1 MFFVNFSSNG
11 LIFQLSEEDQD
22 RMQRICQP
30 VALSEG
36 QSLCL
41 ANSEDAD
48 HVYFLA
54 DACVSLWV
62 QPEQKSQLAL
72 SLIGHEG
79 AVGLSRALGQQP
91 SHLRFEVERSGNAW
105 RTHSQEL
112 QQLLRTQPAMLW
124 VIARYLWQMTHD
136 IANTAASVQYDDVQT
151 RLAAWLSLFAQ
162 RSNSLKL
169 NLTHDHLSRMLGV
182 RRVSITLAAAALRD
196 MGLLSYKRGS
206 VDILDLNGLTLQ
218 AQTKTHPQI

>member
-1 MFFVNFSSNG
+1 VFFVNFSSNG
-11 LIFQLSEEDQD
+11 LILQLSQEDQD
-22 RMQRICQP
+22 RMQLICQP
-30 VALSEG
+30 VALTEG

-41 ANSEDAD
+41 AQSEDAD

-62 QPEQKSQLAL
+62 QPEQKSQLAI

-79 AVGLSRALGQQP
+79 AVGLGRALGQQP
-91 SHLRFEVERSGNAW
+91 SHLRFEVERSGSAW
-105 RTHSQEL
+105 RAHSQEL
-112 QQLLRTQPAMLW
+112 QQLLRKQPAMLW

-151 RLAAWLSLFAQ
+151 RLAAWLYLFAQ

-169 NLTHDHLSRMLGV
+169 NLTHEQLARMLGV
-182 RRVSITLAAAALRD
+182 RRVSVTLAAVALKD
-196 MGLLSYKRGS
+196 MGLLNYKRGS
-206 VDILDLNGLTLQ
+206 VDILDLAALSQQ
-218 AQTKTHPQI
+218 AQAKPHKST